1 MRVIKSMLLVALAV
15 AGSGCLA
22 SSADAADPLRIAVQ
36 KTGTASWEIELI
48 KARGLDKAVNLDI
61 ETIELASTDA
71 AKVALM
77 GGGADMIAEDW
88 LWAARERALGDKLLF
103 TPYSTTLGAVMAPKD
118 SQIHTVADLAGRSI
132 GVAGGPLDKS
142 WLLLRAMA
150 LGSGLDLTEEARPS
164 YGAPPLIAEKLV
176 QGETDATLEYWNFSA
191 DLEGRG
197 FRRAIEMADV
207 EKALGASG
215 AVAMTG
221 YVFSEAFA
229 ASHKDV
235 LRRYFTAAAEAR
247 KILAEDPSAWA
258 PIKAPLERRRS
269 ARRLSPA
276 LPRRCAETNHR
287 RAGRGR
293 ARPVSPIGG
302 GRRRGAGRQGQG
314 ARPRSLLRPLDE
326 RIGRD
331 DASHLARRALCLVA
345 NRCGFRQSSAAS
357 RSDDGAHRDEVRGRV
372 GRPVSSA
379 RRHARPRRGGVRAC
393 DGGWIAIG

>member
-1 MRVIKSMLLVALAV
+1 MRMIKRMLLGALAV
-15 AGSGCLA
+15 AASVCLA
-22 SSADAADPLRIAVQ
+22 SSAQAADPLRIAVQ
-36 KTGTASWEIELI
+36 KTGTASWEIEVI
-48 KARGLDKAVNLDI
+48 KTRGLDKAANLDI

-88 LWAARERALGDKLLF
+88 LWAARERALGGKLLF

-118 SQIHTVADLAGRSI
+118 SPVRRIADLAGRSI

-142 WLLLRAMA
+142 WLLLRAVA
-150 LGSGLDLTEEARPS
+150 LGSGLDLTKKAQPS

-176 QGETDATLEYWNFSA
+176 QGETETALEYWNFSA

-197 FRRAIEMADV
+197 FRRAIEMSDV

-247 KILAEDPSAWA
+247 KILAEDPSSWA
-258 PIKAPLERRRS
+258 PIKARLRLKDDAALAVYRQRYLEGVPKRS
-269 ARRLSPA
+269 VAEEAADASVLYRRLAEVGGEA
-276 LPRRCAETNHR
+276 LVGKAKELD
-287 RAGRGR
+287 AG
-293 ARPVSPIGG
+293 
-302 GRRRGAGRQGQG
+302 
-314 ARPRSLLRPLDE
+314 LFYDPLTSE
-326 RIGRD
+326 
-331 DASHLARRALCLVA
+331 
-345 NRCGFRQSSAAS
+345 
-357 RSDDGAHRDEVRGRV
+357 
-372 GRPVSSA
+372 
-379 RRHARPRRGGVRAC
+379 
-393 DGGWIAIG
+393 